1 MGDHGSINEANGR
14 VGTIEP
20 AVGQLIRRLIESD
33 ARPGPADEAD
43 EIILDIEVHGVRYLA
58 IRCGTRSAPT
68 AEPTRRQDP
77 GAAQPHSGS
86 ALSPREFEIARM
98 VAKGYANKTIASVLG
113 ISSWTVSSHLR
124 RSFSKLGVTSR
135 AAMVAQLLDDG
146 PSREPPIVALSD
158 QPLAWPA
165 RTEPVRPSSEARAR
179 TIQVLPDAD
188 RWTAEA
194 AEDA

>member
-33 ARPGPADEAD
+33 ARPGLADEADEADETDETD

-68 AEPTRRQDP
+68 AEPARRPDP
-77 GAAQPHSGS
+77 VAAQPHNGS

-146 PSREPPIVALSD
+146 PSREPPSPALSD
-158 QPLAWPA
+158 QPL
-165 RTEPVRPSSEARAR
+165 V
-179 TIQVLPDAD
+179 
-188 RWTAEA
+188 
-194 AEDA
+194 

>member
-68 AEPTRRQDP
+68 AEPARRQDP

-165 RTEPVRPSSEARAR
+165 RTEPVRPSSS
-179 TIQVLPDAD
+179 
-188 RWTAEA
+188 
-194 AEDA
+194 